1 MTKIALICLK
11 PRIRKIGSLWVCYTE
26 WDSIA
31 CAASS
36 PEKAYLRWISRNE
49 RSEFYL

>member
-1 MTKIALICLK
+1 MTEIALTYLK

-36 PEKAYLRWISRNE
+36 PEKAYLRWINKNE
-49 RSEFYL
+49 CT